1 MPHPMIETI
10 NLVFEYKAPPSEPGA
25 DGQPA
30 AYTALNHVTLKVE
43 PGEFVAVLGHNGSG
57 KSTFAKHVNVLLR
70 PSSGTVRVGGL
81 DTAADENIWLIRQ
94 SAGMVF
100 QNPDNQLIAT
110 IVEDDVAFGPENL
123 CVESAQIRERVD
135 WALGAVDMAEATSR
149 PPHMLSG
156 GQKQRVAIAGILA
169 MKPACIILDEP
180 TAMLDPIGRREVL
193 RTIARLN
200 REDGITIVL
209 ITHYM
214 DEAAQADRVVVME
227 HGKVEMDGVPAQVFT
242 QIERL
247 RGLGLE
253 APQTTEVC
261 ANLAKLGVPINTDV
275 LTIEEMVNEIC
286 RLKGAPSK

>member
-1 MPHPMIETI
+1 MIETTD
-10 NLVFEYKAPPSEPGA
+10 LVFEYKMTSYEPDA
-25 DGQPA
+25 SGQPA
-30 AYTALNHVTLKVE
+30 SFTALDGVNINIE
-43 PGEFVAVLGHNGSG
+43 AGEFVAVLGHNGSG

-70 PSSGTVRVGGL
+70 PTSGTVRVGGL
-81 DTAADENIWLIRQ
+81 DTGDDTNIWLIRQ
-94 SAGMVF
+94 NAGMVF

-123 CVESAQIRERVD
+123 CIESGQIRERVY
-135 WALGAVDMAEATSR
+135 WALGAVDMAEAKSR

-214 DEAAQADRVVVME
+214 DEAAQADRVIVME
-227 HGKVEMDGVPAQVFT
+227 EGRVMMDGPPAKIFT
-242 QIERL
+242 KIEQL
-247 RGLGLE
+247 RELGLE

-261 ANLAKLGVPINTDV
+261 ANLAQLGIPIDTGI
-275 LTIEEMVNEIC
+275 LTIEEMVDEIC
-286 RLKGAPSK
+286 RIHQSKQKA